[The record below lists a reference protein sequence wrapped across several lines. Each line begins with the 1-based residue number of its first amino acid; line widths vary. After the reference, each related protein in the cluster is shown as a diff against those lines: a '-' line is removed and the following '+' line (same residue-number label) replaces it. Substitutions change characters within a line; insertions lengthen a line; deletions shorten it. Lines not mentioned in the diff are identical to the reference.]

1 MLEIGIIAGVIVV
14 VCVVVWIVLRPKTT
28 QKGSTAMS
36 SKTDRSG
43 EKRVSNVS
51 SNKDAKIE
59 GIGES
64 IIKIDVQNAI
74 YWKIY
79 QNHLFVVRETN
90 GLVTCSIYNQELG
103 QVGSWQYIGDMWCIV
118 YSKIKSWFAPF
129 YVTGWSKD
137 YTTGVVRNMPHRVA
151 TATPT
156 IITKIKEKQL
166 LYNLDE
172 IFEEEFAGL

>member
-51 SNKDAKIE
+51 SNKDSKIE

-64 IIKIDVQNAI
+64 IIKSSDRRR
-74 YWKIY
+74 K
-79 QNHLFVVRETN
+79 
-90 GLVTCSIYNQELG
+90 
-103 QVGSWQYIGDMWCIV
+103 
-118 YSKIKSWFAPF
+118 K
-129 YVTGWSKD
+129 
-137 YTTGVVRNMPHRVA
+137 
-151 TATPT
+151 
-156 IITKIKEKQL
+156 
-166 LYNLDE
+166 
-172 IFEEEFAGL
+172 